1 VTVENFE
8 VSKNDCSFERE
19 LQNYGSDLFTGIIE
33 YIFMKKYFLHDG
45 TESSGPFDFEELKAK
60 RITKKSPVWF
70 EGMENWKYAG
80 EIDELTPLFVVMP
93 PPIASFE
100 ATPPKPK
107 MEQKRKP
114 RRIVG
119 LSKNTFWIGSG
130 ILVLLV
136 FTYFFNSMQE
146 KRDRELKQKNYKT
159 EVENYQYL
167 KEQKEAEKQKIIE
180 AEAEKAAAE
189 RMSEEKKQTYNNRI
203 LEIQKTIE
211 DYQANIEI
219 TDKKLKNASGFKVLR
234 TEAEK
239 KEQLNLLQN
248 EIANYKSEIEQLQ
261 KESNQLK
268 LEMEKIK

>member
-1 VTVENFE
+1 
-8 VSKNDCSFERE
+8 
-19 LQNYGSDLFTGIIE
+19 
-33 YIFMKKYFLHDG
+33 MKKYFLHNG
-45 TESSGPFDFEELKAK
+45 TEPSGPFDFEELKAK

-80 EIDELTPLFVVMP
+80 EIDELSSLFVVMP
-93 PPIASFE
+93 LPIASFE

-107 MEQKRKP
+107 IEQIRKP

-146 KRDRELKQKNYKT
+146 KRSRELKQKNYKT
-159 EVENYQYL
+159 EVENYQYVL
-167 KEQKEAEKQKIIE
+167 QQKEIEKQKIIE
-180 AEAEKAAAE
+180 AEAEKAAQE
-189 RMSEEKKQTYNNRI
+189 RMSEEKKQTFGNRI

-219 TDKKLKNASGFKVLR
+219 TEKKLQNASGFKVLR
-234 TEAEK
+234 TPAEK
-239 KEQLNLLQN
+239 QEQMNLLQK
-248 EIANYKSEIEQLQ
+248 EIANYKKEIEQLQ
-261 KESNQLK
+261 KESDQLK
-268 LEMEKIK
+268 MEFEKIK